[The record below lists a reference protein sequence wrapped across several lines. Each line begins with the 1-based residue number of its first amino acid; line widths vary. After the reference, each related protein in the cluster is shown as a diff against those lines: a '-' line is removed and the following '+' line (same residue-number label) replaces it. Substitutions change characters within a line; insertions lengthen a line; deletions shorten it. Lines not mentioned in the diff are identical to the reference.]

1 MKFSQNS
8 VKKHTS
14 FFIEF
19 LKIRVIIE
27 LKVTRVKVMKVDDK
41 VISKSDIESIKEAVK
56 SRQPI
61 DFFCYTLTPD
71 QKDRFLKILRIFL
84 DECNQSYLFNYLSY
98 CLFELLDNASKAN
111 AKRIYFKEHNLNIND
126 ENDYKNGMKD
136 FKETLDEDALH
147 YQAKLK
153 EGHLQ
158 VHLLLNADDVIS
170 ITVSNNTKITDHEFH
185 RIKDKIE
192 KTKVYN
198 TMADAINDI
207 DQTEGSGLGIITV
220 LIMLKKLGLASDHL
234 KFKTT
239 DSETI
244 ASIEIPKGTLEE
256 L

>member
-1 MKFSQNS
+1 MEN
-8 VKKHTS
+8 
-14 FFIEF
+14 
-19 LKIRVIIE
+19 
-27 LKVTRVKVMKVDDK
+27 K
-41 VISKSDIESIKEAVK
+41 VISEADVESIKDAVK
-56 SRQPI
+56 SRKPV
-61 DFFCYTLTPD
+61 DFFCYTLTPE
-71 QKDRFLKILRIFL
+71 QKSRFHDILSIFL
-84 DECNQSYLFNYLSY
+84 EECNQTYLFNYLSY

-111 AKRIYFKEHNLNIND
+111 AKRVFFKEHNLNIND
-126 ENDYKNGMKD
+126 EQDYKNGMKS
-136 FKETLDEDALH
+136 FKETLDENTQH
-147 YQAKLK
+147 YENELEAGK
-153 EGHLQ
+153 LQ
-158 VHLLLNADDVIS
+158 VHLLLSADDVIS
-170 ITVSNNTKITDHEFH
+170 ITVSNNTKITDLEFQ

-244 ASIEIPKGTLEE
+244 ATIEVPKDTLEE